1 MKLEDIIKIKPADII
16 SSEIE
21 KPKGKKQFI
30 LTGAPGTGKTYTVLN
45 FAKAYQQEN
54 RGKYKFIQFHSSYDY
69 TDFVEGLKP
78 IETKFTDEDGN
89 IQTKTEF
96 RRVDGVFKAFCREA
110 AEPGNEAFKF
120 FFIIDEINRADLSRV
135 FGELMFSLE
144 ESYRGSEHS
153 IITQYHG
160 LPTYDM
166 DGVKLE
172 DKGDDIFKEGFYIPE
187 NVIIIGTMNDIDRNV
202 ETFDFALRRRFRFF
216 EISAEES
223 LDRLDEILGGISGD
237 VKARAIELNK
247 VITDEMKSEA
257 FQLGQSYFRRI
268 DTADPDYKKYFEDEL
283 ESILR
288 EYVRGK
294 KQNDIKT
301 FIDKCRDKFTETI
314 TKPDNN
320 TDS

>member
-1 MKLEDIIKIKPADII
+1 MSWKRQKRSRTCYDEIRRIDKAEPDMKLEDIIKIKPADII

-166 DGVKLE
+166 DGVKL
-172 DKGDDIFKEGFYIPE
+172 
-187 NVIIIGTMNDIDRNV
+187 DIDRNV

-268 DTADPDYKKYFEDEL
+268 DTADADYKKYFEDEL